1 MSRFEEKQKADRI
14 RKQQRTDKQKG
25 RQMAQRVWENAL
37 EMQLVGFDMDTAF
50 AKYQKMK
57 N

>member
-37 EMQLVGFDMDTAF
+37 EMQLIGFDVDTAF
-50 AKYQKMK
+50 AKYKKTQ